1 MGSEFMR
8 DSSED
13 LSLSEVPVEE
23 VMGSIC
29 TKNNAKLSGPDGIY
43 PMAVEESKHQITELQ
58 CLNAH

>member
-1 MGSEFMR
+1 MR

-29 TKNNAKLSGPDGIY
+29 TANNAKSSGPDGIY
-43 PMAVEESKHQITELQ
+43 PMAVEESKHQTTELQ